1 MPAVLAVFAHP
12 DDIEFRAAG
21 TLLLLRDRGWDVH
34 YCNLSDGDLGS
45 STLSRKATAVTRA
58 REAQAS
64 CRSMGFHWHPP
75 IASDLCIFYTD
86 ALIRRVAALVR
97 SVQPSIVLTHP
108 PVDYMEDHTETC
120 RIAVTAAFSRGM
132 PNYRTIPAR
141 KPTLQ
146 PLTLYHS
153 LPHGLQGPLRQPV
166 RPELFVNTTSV
177 HSRKRAAL
185 AAHASQKEWLD
196 VSQGMESYLISL
208 DEGDAQVGQW
218 SGRFAQAEGWTRH
231 LHLGFGAEADDPL
244 QEALGKSLCRPV
256 TPAPTNQRRVARAVP
271 PEPRSARSKRP

>member
-34 YCNLSDGDLGS
+34 YCNLSNGDLGS
-45 STLSRKATAVTRA
+45 ATLSQTVTAKTRSL
-58 REAQAS
+58 EAQAS
-64 CRSMGFHWHPP
+64 CRSMGFQWHPP
-75 IASDLCIFYTD
+75 IASDLCIFYTE
-86 ALIRRVAALVR
+86 ANIRRVAALVR
-97 SVQPSIVLTHP
+97 SVQPTVVLTHP
-108 PVDYMEDHTETC
+108 PLDYMEDHTETC
-120 RIAVTAAFSRGM
+120 RIVVTAAFSRGM
-132 PNYRTIPAR
+132 PNFRSIPGR

-166 RPELFVNTTSV
+166 RPELFVNTASV
-177 HSRKRAAL
+177 HSRKRTAL

-218 SGRFAQAEGWTRH
+218 SGRFTKAEGWTRH

-244 QEALGKSLCRPV
+244 QEALGKSLCRPAP
-256 TPAPTNQRRVARAVP
+256 PALTIQRRVARATR
-271 PEPRSARSKRP
+271 PEPRSAGSERS

>member
-1 MPAVLAVFAHP
+1 MPAALAVFAHP

-21 TLLLLRDRGWDVH
+21 TLLLLRDRGWDLH
-34 YCNLSDGDLGS
+34 YCNLSNGDLGS
-45 STLSRKATAVTRA
+45 STLSRKTTAKIRTLEA
-58 REAQAS
+58 RAS
-64 CRSMGFHWHPP
+64 CRSMAFHWHPP

-86 ALIRRVAALVR
+86 ALVRRVAALVR
-97 SVQPSIVLTHP
+97 SVQPSIILTHP

-120 RIAVTAAFSRGM
+120 RIVVTAAFSRGM
-132 PNYRTIPAR
+132 PNYRSVPAR

-166 RPELFVNTTSV
+166 RPEFFVNTSSV
-177 HSRKRAAL
+177 HARKRAAL
-185 AAHASQKEWLD
+185 ACHASQKQWLD

-218 SGRFAQAEGWTRH
+218 SGRFPQAEGWTRH

-244 QEALGKSLCRPV
+244 QEALGKSLCC
-256 TPAPTNQRRVARAVP
+256 PAPPAAANQRRGARAVRP
-271 PEPRSARSKRP
+271 RPRSARSERP

>member
-34 YCNLSDGDLGS
+34 YCNLSNGDLGS
-45 STLSRKATAVTRA
+45 STLSRKTTAVTRA
-58 REAQAS
+58 REAQVS

-86 ALIRRVAALVR
+86 THIRRVAALVR

-132 PNYRTIPAR
+132 PNYQTIPAR

-166 RPELFVNTTSV
+166 RPEFFVDTTSV
-177 HSRKRAAL
+177 HAGKRAGL

-208 DEGDAQVGQW
+208 DQGDAQVGLW
-218 SGRFAQAEGWTRH
+218 SGRFAKAEGWTRH

-244 QEALGKSLCRPV
+244 QEALGNSLCCPAP
-256 TPAPTNQRRVARAVP
+256 PAPTNQRRVARAVP

>member
-34 YCNLSDGDLGS
+34 YCNLSNGDLGS
-45 STLSRKATAVTRA
+45 STLSRKTTAVTRA

-75 IASDLCIFYTD
+75 VASDLCIFYTD

-120 RIAVTAAFSRGM
+120 RIAVTAVFSRGM
-132 PNYRTIPAR
+132 PNYQTIPAR

-166 RPELFVNTTSV
+166 RPEFFVDTTSV
-177 HSRKRAAL
+177 HARKRTGL

-208 DEGDAQVGQW
+208 DQGDAQVGLW
-218 SGRFAQAEGWTRH
+218 SGRFAKAEGWIRH

-244 QEALGKSLCRPV
+244 QEALGNSLCCAAP
-256 TPAPTNQRRVARAVP
+256 PAPTNQRRVARAVP

>member
-34 YCNLSDGDLGS
+34 YCNLSNGDLGS
-45 STLSRKATAVTRA
+45 ATLSRTVTAKTRTL
-58 REAQAS
+58 EAQAS
-64 CRSMGFHWHPP
+64 CRTMGFQWHPP
-75 IASDLCIFYTD
+75 IASDLCVFYTE
-86 ALIRRVAALVR
+86 ANIRRVAALVR
-97 SVQPSIVLTHP
+97 SVQPTVVLTHP
-108 PVDYMEDHTETC
+108 PIDYMEDHTETC

-132 PNYRTIPAR
+132 PNFRSIPAR

-166 RPELFVNTTSV
+166 RPELFVNTASV
-177 HSRKRAAL
+177 HSRKRTAL

-244 QEALGKSLCRPV
+244 QEALGKSLCRPAP
-256 TPAPTNQRRVARAVP
+256 PALTI
-271 PEPRSARSKRP
+271 

>member
-1 MPAVLAVFAHP
+1 MPAALAVFAHP

-45 STLSRKATAVTRA
+45 STLSRKTTAVTRA

-64 CRSMGFHWHPP
+64 CRCMDFQWHPP
-75 IASDLCIFYTD
+75 IATDLCIFYTD

-97 SVQPSIVLTHP
+97 TVQPSIVLTHP

-166 RPELFVNTTSV
+166 RPEFFVDTTSV
-177 HSRKRAAL
+177 HARKRAGL

-208 DEGDAQVGQW
+208 DDGDAQVGQW
-218 SGRFAQAEGWTRH
+218 SGRFTNAEGWTRH

-244 QEALGKSLCRPV
+244 QEALGNSLCLSAS
-256 TPAPTNQRRVARAVP
+256 PAVSNQRRVARTVR

>member
-34 YCNLSDGDLGS
+34 YCNLSNGDLGS
-45 STLSRKATAVTRA
+45 STLSRKTTAVTRA

-75 IASDLCIFYTD
+75 VASDLCIFYTD

-132 PNYRTIPAR
+132 PNYQTIPAR

-166 RPELFVNTTSV
+166 RPEFFVDTTSV
-177 HSRKRAAL
+177 HARKRTGL

-208 DEGDAQVGQW
+208 DQGDAQVGLW
-218 SGRFAQAEGWTRH
+218 SGRFAKAEGWIRH

-244 QEALGKSLCRPV
+244 QEALGNSLCCAAP
-256 TPAPTNQRRVARAVP
+256 PAPTNQRRVARAVP

>member
-1 MPAVLAVFAHP
+1 
-12 DDIEFRAAG
+12 
-21 TLLLLRDRGWDVH
+21 
-34 YCNLSDGDLGS
+34 
-45 STLSRKATAVTRA
+45 
-58 REAQAS
+58 
-64 CRSMGFHWHPP
+64 
-75 IASDLCIFYTD
+75 
-86 ALIRRVAALVR
+86 
-97 SVQPSIVLTHP
+97 
-108 PVDYMEDHTETC
+108 MEDHTETC

-132 PNYRTIPAR
+132 PNYQTIPAR

-166 RPELFVNTTSV
+166 RPEFFVDTTSV
-177 HSRKRAAL
+177 HARKRTGL

-208 DEGDAQVGQW
+208 DQGDAQVGLW
-218 SGRFAQAEGWTRH
+218 SGRFAKAEGWTRH

-244 QEALGKSLCRPV
+244 QEALGNSLCC
-256 TPAPTNQRRVARAVP
+256 PAPPAPSNQRRVARAVP

>member
-1 MPAVLAVFAHP
+1 
-12 DDIEFRAAG
+12 
-21 TLLLLRDRGWDVH
+21 
-34 YCNLSDGDLGS
+34 
-45 STLSRKATAVTRA
+45 
-58 REAQAS
+58 
-64 CRSMGFHWHPP
+64 MGFHWHPP
-75 IASDLCIFYTD
+75 IASDLCIFLTD
-86 ALIRRVAALVR
+86 AHIRRVAALVR

-166 RPELFVNTTSV
+166 RPEFFVDTTSV
-177 HSRKRAAL
+177 HARKRTGL

-208 DEGDAQVGQW
+208 DQGDAQVGLW
-218 SGRFAQAEGWTRH
+218 SGRFTKAEGWTRH

-244 QEALGKSLCRPV
+244 QEALGNSLCCPAP
-256 TPAPTNQRRVARAVP
+256 PAPTNQRRVARAVP

>member
-1 MPAVLAVFAHP
+1 
-12 DDIEFRAAG
+12 
-21 TLLLLRDRGWDVH
+21 
-34 YCNLSDGDLGS
+34 
-45 STLSRKATAVTRA
+45 
-58 REAQAS
+58 
-64 CRSMGFHWHPP
+64 
-75 IASDLCIFYTD
+75 
-86 ALIRRVAALVR
+86 
-97 SVQPSIVLTHP
+97 
-108 PVDYMEDHTETC
+108 
-120 RIAVTAAFSRGM
+120 M

-166 RPELFVNTTSV
+166 RPELFVNTASV
-177 HSRKRAAL
+177 HSRKRTAL

-244 QEALGKSLCRPV
+244 QEALGKSLCRPAP
-256 TPAPTNQRRVARAVP
+256 PALTIQRRVARATRL
-271 PEPRSARSKRP
+271 EPRSAGSERS

>member
-21 TLLLLRDRGWDVH
+21 SLLLLRDRGWDVH

-45 STLSRKATAVTRA
+45 STLSRKTTAETRA

-271 PEPRSARSKRP
+271 PEPRSAQSKRP

>member
-1 MPAVLAVFAHP
+1 MPAALAVFAHP

-34 YCNLSDGDLGS
+34 YCNLSNGDLGS
-45 STLSRKATAVTRA
+45 STLSRKTTAVTRA

-64 CRSMGFHWHPP
+64 CQSMGFQWHPP
-75 IASDLCIFYTD
+75 IATDLCIFYTD

-153 LPHGLQGPLRQPV
+153 LPHGLQGSLRQPV
-166 RPELFVNTTSV
+166 RPEFFVDTTPV
-177 HSRKRAAL
+177 HARKRAGL

-208 DEGDAQVGQW
+208 DDGDAQVGQW
-218 SGRFAQAEGWTRH
+218 SGRFAKAEGWTRH

-244 QEALGKSLCRPV
+244 QEALGNSLCLSAS
-256 TPAPTNQRRVARAVP
+256 PAVSNQRRVARTVR

>member
-34 YCNLSDGDLGS
+34 YCNLSNGDLGS
-45 STLSRKATAVTRA
+45 STLSRKTTAVTRA

-75 IASDLCIFYTD
+75 VASDLCIFYTD

-132 PNYRTIPAR
+132 PNYQTIPAR

-166 RPELFVNTTSV
+166 RPEFFVDTTSV
-177 HSRKRAAL
+177 HARKRTGL

-208 DEGDAQVGQW
+208 DQGDAQVGLW
-218 SGRFAQAEGWTRH
+218 SGRFAKAEGWTRH

-244 QEALGKSLCRPV
+244 QEALGKSLCC
-256 TPAPTNQRRVARAVP
+256 PAPPVSTNQRRGARAVR

>member
-34 YCNLSDGDLGS
+34 YCNLSNGDLGS
-45 STLSRKATAVTRA
+45 STLSRKTTAETRA

-86 ALIRRVAALVR
+86 THIRRVAALVR

-166 RPELFVNTTSV
+166 RPEFFVDTTSA
-177 HSRKRAAL
+177 HARKRTGL

-208 DEGDAQVGQW
+208 DDGDAQVGLW
-218 SGRFAQAEGWTRH
+218 SGGFAKAEGWTRH

-244 QEALGKSLCRPV
+244 QEALGNSLCCPAP
-256 TPAPTNQRRVARAVP
+256 PAPTNQRRVARAVP

>member
-34 YCNLSDGDLGS
+34 YCNLSNGDLGS
-45 STLSRKATAVTRA
+45 STLSRKTTAETRA

-64 CRSMGFHWHPP
+64 CRSMGFHWYPP

-132 PNYRTIPAR
+132 PNYRTSPAR

-166 RPELFVNTTSV
+166 RPEFFVDTTSV
-177 HSRKRAAL
+177 HARKRAGL

-208 DEGDAQVGQW
+208 DEGDAQVGLW
-218 SGRFAQAEGWTRH
+218 SGRFAKAEGWTRH

-244 QEALGKSLCRPV
+244 QEALRKSLCCPV
-256 TPAPTNQRRVARAVP
+256 TPAPTNQRRVARTER

>member
-1 MPAVLAVFAHP
+1 MPAALAVFAHP

-21 TLLLLRDRGWDVH
+21 TLLLLRDRGWDLH
-34 YCNLSDGDLGS
+34 YCNLSNGDLGS
-45 STLSRKATAVTRA
+45 STLSRKTTAQIRTLEA
-58 REAQAS
+58 RAS
-64 CRSMGFHWHPP
+64 CRSMAFHWHPP

-86 ALIRRVAALVR
+86 ALVRRVAALVR
-97 SVQPSIVLTHP
+97 SVQPSIILTHP

-120 RIAVTAAFSRGM
+120 RIVVTAAFSRGM
-132 PNYRTIPAR
+132 PNYRSVPAR

-166 RPELFVNTTSV
+166 RPEFFVNTSSV
-177 HSRKRAAL
+177 HARKRAAL
-185 AAHASQKEWLD
+185 ACHASQKQWLD

-218 SGRFAQAEGWTRH
+218 SGRFPQAEGWTRH

-244 QEALGKSLCRPV
+244 QEALGKSLCC
-256 TPAPTNQRRVARAVP
+256 PAPPAAANQRRGARAVRP
-271 PEPRSARSKRP
+271 RPRSARSERP

>member
-34 YCNLSDGDLGS
+34 YCNLSNGDLGS
-45 STLSRKATAVTRA
+45 STLSRKTTAETRA

-86 ALIRRVAALVR
+86 AHIRRVAALVR

-166 RPELFVNTTSV
+166 RPEFFVDTTSV
-177 HSRKRAAL
+177 HARKRAGL

-208 DEGDAQVGQW
+208 DQGDAQVGLW
-218 SGRFAQAEGWTRH
+218 SGRFAKAEGWTRH

-244 QEALGKSLCRPV
+244 QKALGNSLCCPAP
-256 TPAPTNQRRVARAVP
+256 PAPTNQRRVARAVP